1 MNNFRILKTINVS
14 LYIVC
19 FWLTYKL
26 LFGQLDWAL
35 MSGALAVGGCWL
47 GLTVFWLRSLF
58 TTYFDRM
65 SRLRVL
71 VPTTLGLLLAAIALF
86 CNGHWSMHVIAGVE
100 VVAWLAIYIA
110 YRRNRAN
117 FEKMG
122 RGLLPKGAWISP
134 TPLALRPGDM
144 ILTSGNMANT
154 LRDSVG
160 HGEVVFLGSD
170 GKLYTF
176 TSYMKKG
183 ALTHRVE
190 TVTSKRTWKGDYI
203 VMRLRTPLSVQ
214 QIALGQEIAEQMVAE
229 NVEWI
234 EKVNTARPAFIN
246 KLWLPRSIK
255 NWLIKKTKADGY
267 DWVGLFVG
275 VYGPGRW
282 TCVAGCIEWYR
293 RNGVKLRKYGTGLLG
308 LGTGFFN
315 PIMPIRFV
323 SDPKLELLSEAH
335 REEFERTHT
344 GVQSSYESPV

>member
-26 LFGQLDWAL
+26 IFGQLDWAL
-35 MSGALAVGGCWL
+35 MTGALVVGGAWL

-71 VPTTLGLLLAAIALF
+71 VPTTLGVLLAVIALF

-100 VVAWLAIYIA
+100 LTAWLAIYVA

-134 TPLALRPGDM
+134 NPLALRPGDM
-144 ILTSGNMANT
+144 ILTSGNMANR

-160 HGEVVFLGSD
+160 HGEVIFLGRD
-170 GKLYTF
+170 GKLYTV

-183 ALTHRVE
+183 MLIHRVE
-190 TVTSKRTWKGDYI
+190 VVTSKRTWKGDYI
-203 VMRLRTPLSVQ
+203 VMRPVDGWTDEQ
-214 QIALGQEIAEQMVAE
+214 NAKAEGIAEQMVAE
-229 NVEWI
+229 NVEWRDR
-234 EKVNTARPAFIN
+234 VNAKRSRFIN
-246 KLWLPRSIK
+246 ALWLPRSTK
-255 NWLIKKTKADGY
+255 NWLLKKTKADGY
-267 DWVGLFVG
+267 DWFGLFIG

-282 TCVAGCIEWYR
+282 TCVAACIEFYKR
-293 RNGVKLRKYGTGLLG
+293 LGLNLRKYGTGLLG
-308 LGTGFFN
+308 LGTGLFN
-315 PIMPIRFV
+315 PIMPIRFI
-323 SDPKLELLSEAH
+323 SDPKLELLSEKH
-335 REEFERTHT
+335 REEFARSRPD
-344 GVQSSYESPV
+344 VPVSV